1 MGKGLE
7 ILPTMVLN
15 FNLLDLEVSYQG
27 LLQVAAILVIGYLV
41 LTAIYELYFSPLSK
55 IPGPW
60 YAAVSRLWLIYRSL
74 RGGVIFTAY
83 DLHKQYGPYVRMSPN
98 EISVA
103 EIESVRKIHAPSD
116 PYEKAG
122 FYKTIGKGFKTI
134 FVLTDHEEYKHRLK
148 ALGGGFAAMNLALLE
163 PVIRKHVNTCV
174 SKLKQELD
182 NGRNPDV
189 FLWVQFMST
198 DIIGE
203 ISFGKDF
210 GMLESETI
218 NPLIRDAM
226 TYLALLAMRAF
237 VPLMQLLEPLLS
249 HIPHSGIQ
257 RIFGSEQRILKYSN
271 NAILSLVRDSQ
282 DCKDEEVRPNLF
294 SKMLRNLDN
303 PKCRYKMTM
312 EEIRHDS
319 FGFILGGSDTVTITG
334 SFIIWAILRHIEV
347 RKKLEAEFQSLG
359 VGDITDKKLQTLPFL
374 KCVIQEGV
382 RMYSAAQFY
391 LPRAVPGTGR
401 KLGPYFLPGGV
412 EVITPIYTI
421 QRNSDIFPEPHVFK
435 PERWMNATDEMNDAI
450 IAFGGSSR
458 GKNLSMMEMRLLI
471 AVLLTEYPE
480 VDLAES
486 CTDESMEIVEFLCI
500 KPRGG
505 KCELKKKKII
515 E

>member
-1 MGKGLE
+1 
-7 ILPTMVLN
+7 MVLN

-282 DCKDEEVRPNLF
+282 DCKDEE
-294 SKMLRNLDN
+294 
-303 PKCRYKMTM
+303 
-312 EEIRHDS
+312 
-319 FGFILGGSDTVTITG
+319 
-334 SFIIWAILRHIEV
+334 
-347 RKKLEAEFQSLG
+347 LEAEFQSLG